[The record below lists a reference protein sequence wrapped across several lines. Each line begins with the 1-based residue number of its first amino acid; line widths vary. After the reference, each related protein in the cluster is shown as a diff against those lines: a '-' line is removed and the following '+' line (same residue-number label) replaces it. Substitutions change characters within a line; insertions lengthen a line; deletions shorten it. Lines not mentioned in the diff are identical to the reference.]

1 MAVNDK
7 NTASPVPVTEIPLGS
22 AWMVLC
28 VLASYLTFVS
38 TAQSMMKNRMP
49 FRPRRLMHAYNIC
62 LSAVSLILLW
72 FMLEEII
79 PLIRRVGVM
88 GAMCSPE
95 SYTKY
100 VELLDTLFLVLMKK
114 RLRFLHVYHH
124 TSTIFLCYIQLQET
138 TTMSWVA
145 ITANL
150 FVHVILYYYYFIT
163 CGGYR
168 PSWKKHLTGLQI
180 IQFVVVGP
188 TMVLA
193 LAVAHISPTSEAC
206 PVSPVAVLVGTIVLT
221 SHFLLFVEFY
231 FTAYIKRSLKAA
243 VGKTA

>member
-7 NTASPVPVTEIPLGS
+7 NTASPVPVMEIPLGS

-28 VLASYLTFVS
+28 VLGSYLTFVS

-79 PLIRRVGVM
+79 SLIRRAGVM
-88 GAMCSPE
+88 GAMCAPE
-95 SYTKY
+95 SYTKKLDLYYRLNYGLKY

-138 TTMSWVA
+138 TTMA
-145 ITANL
+145 AYL
-150 FVHVILYYYYFIT
+150 PLMLQ
-163 CGGYR
+163 
-168 PSWKKHLTGLQI
+168 WKKHLTGLQI

-231 FTAYIKRSLKAA
+231 FTAYIKRSLKTA